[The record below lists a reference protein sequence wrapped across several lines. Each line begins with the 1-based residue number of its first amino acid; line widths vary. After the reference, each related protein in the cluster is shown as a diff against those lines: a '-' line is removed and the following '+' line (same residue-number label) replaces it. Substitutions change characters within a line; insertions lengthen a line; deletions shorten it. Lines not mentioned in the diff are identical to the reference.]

1 MGNTKIIKR
10 DNSIDVVGGFMI
22 LIMIMNH
29 IIQHTGFSNR
39 QLDNSLLLFSFFMP
53 WFFFKA
59 GMFYK
64 NPSLKADIQKLLP
77 PYLIYNIIGII
88 IGWFINYKEEATSL
102 LHYGYITIFQWIR
115 YSSPQTNLPLWFL
128 FSFFMVKQ
136 IVAVCAKYNYSELKM
151 AGILFIACFSMH
163 IWGGHNL
170 YYLMNIPLGFVYFA
184 IGHAIKD
191 NQYKKEV
198 FMLSLLI
205 VVAFLIIG
213 ISYVGMFSGNLIK
226 GYFLLWPVYAVSGI
240 VLVNN
245 IAKYTSNL
253 AFVRVLLQPLAF
265 LGKNSMDYYVLH
277 WLLLIVFLYYADEFN
292 LLRSFEV
299 VIGLLVVILIVT
311 TIYIVIMRSI
321 KYMKL

>member
-10 DNSIDVVGGFMI
+10 DNSIDVVAGFMI
-22 LIMIMNH
+22 LIMILNH
-29 IIQHTGFSNR
+29 IIQHTGFCNR

-64 NPSLKADIQKLLP
+64 GPSLKVDIQKLLP

-102 LHYGYITIFQWIR
+102 SHYCYITIFQWIR

-128 FSFFMVKQ
+128 FSFFMIKQ
-136 IVAVCAKYNYSELKM
+136 IAAVCAKYNYSQLKL
-151 AGILFIACFSMH
+151 AGILFMVCFSMH

-170 YYLMNIPLGFVYFA
+170 YYIMNIPLGFVFFA
-184 IGHAIKD
+184 IGNVIKD
-191 NQYKKEV
+191 SQYKKEV
-198 FMLSLLI
+198 FLLSLLI
-205 VVAFLIIG
+205 VVAFLIFG
-213 ISYVGMFSGNLIK
+213 VSYVGMFSGNLIR

-245 IAKYTSNL
+245 VAKYTSNQP
-253 AFVRVLLQPLAF
+253 FVRTLLYPLTF
-265 LGKNSMDYYVLH
+265 LGKHSMDYYVQH
-277 WLLLIVFLYYADEFN
+277 WLVLIVFLYFFVEFDIQ
-292 LLRSFEV
+292 RSYEV
-299 VIGLLVVILIVT
+299 VIGILVAILTVT
-311 TIYIVIMRSI
+311 TLYIAIMRSI
-321 KYMKL
+321 KHIKI